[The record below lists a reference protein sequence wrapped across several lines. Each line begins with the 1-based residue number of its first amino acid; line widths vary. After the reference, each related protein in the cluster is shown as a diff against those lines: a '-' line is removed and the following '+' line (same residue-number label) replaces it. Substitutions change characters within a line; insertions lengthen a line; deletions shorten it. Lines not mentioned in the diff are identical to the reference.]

1 MEVTEGV
8 LSAMREILEIQLCDS
23 NASLSGVMEPITSF
37 QYFFTYLSEIIT
49 HNLHTH
55 IPVEGP
61 CFSQKS
67 GK

>member
-1 MEVTEGV
+1 MEVTEGA
-8 LSAMREILEIQLCDS
+8 LSAVRKVLESLFCDS
-23 NASLSGVMEPITSF
+23 NVSLSGVREPIPYF
-37 QYFFTYLSEIIT
+37 QYFFIYLGEIIT

-55 IPVEGP
+55 IPAERL